1 MSTDET
7 NIRFLNPPSLFPPPG
22 FSHVAEVRGGRLV
35 FIAGQVAFDQT
46 GTLVGA
52 GDFRAQA
59 EQVFQNLQT
68 ALRAVGAE
76 FGQVVKLNIYVR
88 DMGQLR
94 TLAEVRDR
102 YVDPSRPPAST
113 AVEVSRL
120 ARDGLLLEVEAVAVL
135 PDSPSG

>member
-1 MSTDET
+1 MSSNVGDT
-7 NIRFLNPPSLFPPPG
+7 RFVNPPGLFPPPG
-22 FSHVAEVRGGRLV
+22 FSHVAEVRGGRIV
-35 FIAGQVAFDQT
+35 FIAGQVALDQS
-46 GTLVGA
+46 GALVGA
-52 GDFRAQA
+52 GDFGAQA

-102 YVDPSRPPAST
+102 YVDTSRPPAST

-120 ARDGLLLEVEAVAVL
+120 ARDGLLLEVEAVAAL
-135 PDSPSG
+135 PA